1 MMESADFQTENPE
14 LRDASIFT
22 TGAVEKTDGLLT
34 SPEDPSS
41 VINPEESEIIDHDQK
56 RSLLDDGSSN
66 GVEPLS
72 KKPKSEG
79 SETEEATAASL
90 DREGDEGSEG
100 KKPMNDEDIAPIPPA
115 TVGTSTYDDN
125 DVLSG

>member
-1 MMESADFQTENPE
+1 MESPDSQTENPE
-14 LRDASIFT
+14 LRDASVLT
-22 TGAVEKTDGLLT
+22 TGAVEKTDGLQA
-34 SPEDPSS
+34 SSEDPSS
-41 VINPEESEIIDHDQK
+41 VINPEESEIINHDQK

-72 KKPKSEG
+72 KKNKSGG
-79 SETEEATAASL
+79 SETEETTAASL

-100 KKPMNDEDIAPIPPA
+100 KKPTNDEDLAPIPPA
-115 TVGTSTYDDN
+115 TVGISTYDDN